1 MSSTG
6 NMKQLGDIRETVADL
21 EHQFH
26 RMKGDHALRAALLRS
41 EIKAYKYHKGCD
53 DIWPHVRKMERDF
66 HFMQGDYGS
75 RISSMQAITVQCQR
89 KLQILGVSLYSGVNT
104 GGSLPAPQY

>member
-1 MSSTG
+1 MSLTG
-6 NMKQLGDIRETVADL
+6 NMEQFGDIREIVADL

-26 RMKGDHALRAALLRS
+26 FMKGDYALRAATLRS
-41 EIKAYKYHKGCD
+41 EIEAYEKHKGCD

-66 HFMQGDYGS
+66 HFMQGDYDS
-75 RISSMQAITVQCQR
+75 CVSSMQAVIARCQR
-89 KLQILGVSLYSGVNT
+89 QLQISGVSIYSGINT

>member
-6 NMKQLGDIRETVADL
+6 NMEQLGNIREDVADL

-26 RMKGDHALRAALLRS
+26 RMKGDYALRAANLRS
-41 EIKAYKYHKGCD
+41 EIEAYENHKGCD

-75 RISSMQAITVQCQR
+75 RISSMQAVATRCQR
-89 KLQILGVSLYSGVNT
+89 QLQISGVSLHSGVNT
-104 GGSLPAPQY
+104 GGSWPAPQY

>member
-1 MSSTG
+1 MEH
-6 NMKQLGDIRETVADL
+6 LGDVRENVADL

-26 RMKGDHALRAALLRS
+26 RMKGDYALRAANLRS
-41 EIKAYKYHKGCD
+41 EIEAFENHERCD

-66 HFMQGDYGS
+66 HFMQGDYGV
-75 RISSMQAITVQCQR
+75 RISTMQAVIARCQR
-89 KLQILGVSLYSGVNT
+89 QLQISGVSLCSSVNT